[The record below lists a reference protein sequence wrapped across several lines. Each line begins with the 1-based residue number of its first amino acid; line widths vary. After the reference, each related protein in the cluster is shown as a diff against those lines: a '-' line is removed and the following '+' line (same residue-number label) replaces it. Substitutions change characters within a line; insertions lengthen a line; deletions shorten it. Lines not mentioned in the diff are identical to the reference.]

1 MIMKKITSFIVSSI
15 AILSLSLASN
25 EKDTVCPISGEK
37 IKGSKIKTEYKD
49 GSVSFCS
56 ESCKVD
62 FTKNIKKYSTQGNFQ
77 LVSTGQYMQTNCPV
91 TGRKL
96 KKKSKNPKIVN
107 INNKEVELCCGG
119 CMKKA
124 SKMTDTE
131 KFEFLFSDK
140 SLKKGYKVAQ
150 K

>member
-1 MIMKKITSFIVSSI
+1 MRDGAPVHVLI
-15 AILSLSLASN
+15 ADRSPDLEL
-25 EKDTVCPISGEK
+25 
-37 IKGSKIKTEYKD
+37 
-49 GSVSFCS
+49 
-56 ESCKVD
+56 
-62 FTKNIKKYSTQGNFQ
+62 
-77 LVSTGQYMQTNCPV
+77 
-91 TGRKL
+91 
-96 KKKSKNPKIVN
+96 NPKIVN